1 MSMNVATACRDI
13 SELSTLAQTA
23 CKLFLATCKAKGI
36 NIFITETYRSQD
48 RQDYLYAQ
56 GRTREGNVVTWT
68 HSSRHTSR
76 RAWDIA
82 CNGNTLYDTAML
94 KKAGAVAK
102 ELGITWGGL
111 WDTPDTPH
119 FEISTNWKNPNG
131 DMSPGPIGKPGTP
144 GSVPSNFDYSKYPGY
159 KKEEEEMEKVYNA
172 MSELPIWAQPTIQ
185 KLIDKKYLSGDN
197 GKLGLTETAVKVF
210 VVNDRAGLY

>member
-1 MSMNVATACRDI
+1 MSLNVATSCRDI
-13 SELSTLAQTA
+13 NELSTLAQTA
-23 CKLFLATCKAKGI
+23 CKLFLATCKARGI

-68 HSSRHTSR
+68 RSSRHTSR

-82 CNGNTLYDTAML
+82 CNGNKLYDTAML
-94 KKAGAVAK
+94 KKAGEVAK
-102 ELGITWGGL
+102 DLGITWGGT
-111 WDTPDTPH
+111 WSTPDMPH
-119 FEISTNWKNPNG
+119 FEIATDWKAPKG
-131 DMSPGPIGKPGTP
+131 TEPIK
-144 GSVPSNFDYSKYPGY
+144 VV
-159 KKEEEEMEKVYNA
+159 KKQEDEEMEKVYNTV
-172 MSELPIWAQPTIQ
+172 SDLPQWAQATIQ

>member
-1 MSMNVATACRDI
+1 MSLNVATACRDI
-13 SELSTLAQTA
+13 NELSTLAQTA
-23 CKLFLATCKAKGI
+23 CKLFLANCKDKGI

-48 RQDYLYAQ
+48 RQDYLYTQ

-68 HSSRHTSR
+68 KSSRHTSR

-82 CNGNTLYDTAML
+82 CNGNKLYDTAML
-94 KKAGAVAK
+94 KKAGEVAK
-102 ELGITWGGL
+102 DLGITWGGT
-111 WDTPDTPH
+111 WSTPDMPH
-119 FEISTNWKNPNG
+119 FEIATDWKAPKG
-131 DMSPGPIGKPGTP
+131 TEPIK
-144 GSVPSNFDYSKYPGY
+144 VV
-159 KKEEEEMEKVYNA
+159 KKQEDEEMEKVYNTV
-172 MSELPIWAQPTIQ
+172 SDLPQWAQATIQ

>member
-13 SELSTLAQTA
+13 NELSTLAQTA
-23 CKLFLATCKAKGI
+23 CKLFMAACKAKGI

-48 RQDYLYAQ
+48 RQNYLYAQ

-68 HSSRHTSR
+68 RSSRHTSR

-102 ELGITWGGL
+102 ELGITWGGI
-111 WDTPDTPH
+111 WDKPDMPH
-119 FEISTNWKNPNG
+119 FEITTDWK
-131 DMSPGPIGKPGTP
+131 SPKGTTAK
-144 GSVPSNFDYSKYPGY
+144 VLVTTKQ
-159 KKEEEEMEKVYNA
+159 EVEEMEKVYNTMA
-172 MSELPIWAQPTIQ
+172 ELPTWAQATIQ

>member
-1 MSMNVATACRDI
+1 MSLNVATACRDI
-13 SELSTLAQTA
+13 NELSTLAQTA
-23 CKLFLATCKAKGI
+23 CKLFLATCKARGI

-48 RQDYLYAQ
+48 RQDYLYTQ

-68 HSSRHTSR
+68 KSSRHTSR

-82 CNGNTLYDTAML
+82 CNGNKLYDTAML
-94 KKAGAVAK
+94 KKAGEVAK
-102 ELGITWGGL
+102 DLGITWGGT
-111 WDTPDTPH
+111 WSTPDMPH
-119 FEISTNWKNPNG
+119 FEIATDWKAPKG
-131 DMSPGPIGKPGTP
+131 TEPIK
-144 GSVPSNFDYSKYPGY
+144 VV
-159 KKEEEEMEKVYNA
+159 KKQEDEEMEKVYNTV
-172 MSELPIWAQPTIQ
+172 SDLPQWAQATIQ